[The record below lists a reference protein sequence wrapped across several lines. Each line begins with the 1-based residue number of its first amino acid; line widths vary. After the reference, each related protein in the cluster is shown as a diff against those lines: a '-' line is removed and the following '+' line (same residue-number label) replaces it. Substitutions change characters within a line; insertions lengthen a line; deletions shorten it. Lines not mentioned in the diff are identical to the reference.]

1 MTISPTPYC
10 HSSLQSVTLKVCIMV
25 TNFLLM
31 LKEPSVRDV
40 EGHFFLALTLFRV
53 SVCLSHVLFSP
64 PYSPPLYS
72 KTSVADGSIRD
83 REKLVDTLYVIKT
96 KILNLVEV

>member
-1 MTISPTPYC
+1 
-10 HSSLQSVTLKVCIMV
+10 MV
-25 TNFLLM
+25 TYFLLM
-31 LKEPSVRDV
+31 LIEPSARDV
-40 EGHFFLALTLFRV
+40 EGQHFFLALTLFRV